1 MFQAKRNG
9 GGPWRARVTQKGQGA
24 RLAVNDPLT
33 GAAMPPGNSMRS
45 SPAPA
50 TIPQRSDGLSLAAVL
65 FAGLCLIAAY
75 GATAMVRGALNDLA
89 AYSTAW
95 EIPLLLAL
103 AGAALLFW
111 PALRAMQ
118 YAKKTRAHLAVGD
131 IVHARIDSAAGR
143 QSAVLTF
150 GWGAFLL
157 IALGIVCFVLMN
169 DASVGRT
176 FFFLPL
182 MLAKYGLVLKAF
194 LNNLFIF
201 IVAEIL
207 VLIWGLIVAIL
218 RLLPGPAGLPI
229 RALAIIYCD
238 IFRGLP
244 AIVTLYLVGFG
255 LPLSGLPA
263 MVITPVAE
271 LLGAD
276 PAAAAE
282 YAKIPL
288 QWYCILALTLTYG
301 AYVAEV
307 YRAGIESIHWSQ
319 VAAARSL
326 GLSYMQTMRYVVV
339 PQAIR
344 RIGAPLL
351 NDFIGLQKDTALVQ
365 VIGVVDAFNQSRIIA
380 SNAFNLSAVTIVA
393 ILFVLITIPQARF
406 VDKLI
411 ERDNAR
417 MRAGG

>member
-1 MFQAKRNG
+1 VTETDPEVTALPQRPNGTRPNG
-9 GGPWRARVTQKGQGA
+9 GREGA
-24 RLAVNDPLT
+24 
-33 GAAMPPGNSMRS
+33 
-45 SPAPA
+45 
-50 TIPQRSDGLSLAAVL
+50 DGLSLASTL
-65 FAGLCLIAAY
+65 FAALCVLAAF
-75 GATAMVRGALNDLA
+75 GATVLVRSALVHLN
-89 AYSTAW
+89 AYNGAW
-95 EIPLLLAL
+95 EIPLIATI
-103 AGAALLFW
+103 AVAATLFW
-111 PALRAMQ
+111 PALRAMNLSRK
-118 YAKKTRAHLAVGD
+118 ARRFRDSGD
-131 IVHARIDSAAGR
+131 VVHARIDTAAAR
-143 QSAVLTF
+143 DSAVLTF
-150 GWGAFLL
+150 GWGIFLL
-157 IALGIVCFVLMN
+157 FAIGTVCFVLLN
-169 DASVGRT
+169 NAEVGKT

-182 MLAKYGLVLKAF
+182 MLEKWPLVLKAF
-194 LNNLFIF
+194 WNNVFIF

-238 IFRGLP
+238 VFRGLP

-255 LPLSGLPA
+255 LPLSGLPQMIIPPIA
-263 MVITPVAE
+263 GLFV
-271 LLGAD
+271 D
-276 PAAAAE
+276 PAAAAD

-288 QWYCILALTLTYG
+288 TWYCILALTLTYG
-301 AYVAEV
+301 AYVGEV
-307 YRAGIESIHWSQ
+307 YRSGIESIHWSQ

-326 GLSYMQTMRYVVV
+326 GLSYLQTMRYVIV
-339 PQAIR
+339 PQAVR

-393 ILFVLITIPQARF
+393 ILFVLVTIPQARF

-417 MRAGG
+417 IRAGG

>member
-1 MFQAKRNG
+1 MNLSRK
-9 GGPWRARVTQKGQGA
+9 AR
-24 RLAVNDPLT
+24 RFLD
-33 GAAMPPGNSMRS
+33 
-45 SPAPA
+45 
-50 TIPQRSDGLSLAAVL
+50 
-65 FAGLCLIAAY
+65 AGDA
-75 GATAMVRGALNDLA
+75 
-89 AYSTAW
+89 
-95 EIPLLLAL
+95 
-103 AGAALLFW
+103 
-111 PALRAMQ
+111 
-118 YAKKTRAHLAVGD
+118 
-131 IVHARIDSAAGR
+131 VHARIDTAAAR
-143 QSAVLTF
+143 DSAVLTF
-150 GWGAFLL
+150 GWGTFLL
-157 IALGIVCFVLMN
+157 IAMGTVCFVLMN
-169 DASVGRT
+169 EASVGST

-182 MLAKYGLVLKAF
+182 MLQKWPLVLKAF
-194 LNNLFIF
+194 WNNVFIF
-201 IVAEIL
+201 VIAEIL
-207 VLIWGLIVAIL
+207 VLVWGLIVAIL

-238 IFRGLP
+238 VFRGLP

-263 MVITPVAE
+263 MVITPIASLFVSDPVVA
-271 LLGAD
+271 AS
-276 PAAAAE
+276 

-288 QWYCILALTLTYG
+288 TWYCILALTLTYG

-307 YRAGIESIHWSQ
+307 YRSGIESIHWSQ

-326 GLSYMQTMRYVVV
+326 GLSYLQTMRYVIV
-339 PQAIR
+339 PQAVR

-393 ILFVLITIPQARF
+393 ILFVLVTIPQARF

-417 MRAGG
+417 IRAGG